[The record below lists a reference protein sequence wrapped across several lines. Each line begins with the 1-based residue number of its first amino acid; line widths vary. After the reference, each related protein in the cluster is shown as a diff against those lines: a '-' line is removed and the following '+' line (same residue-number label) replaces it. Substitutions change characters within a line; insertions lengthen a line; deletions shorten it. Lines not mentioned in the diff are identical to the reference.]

1 MRAIALSAALVGILA
16 VSGSANADAT
26 VSVGNPGYA
35 QPPPRQ
41 VIVVDPPPQ
50 PIIENPPDLPPPER
64 YRSPFRLAVGPG
76 FFFSGGDVGAGLGVT
91 ADFGTGTVGGRLY
104 AGWFRAQKQGTPG
117 ESTSPTGSGFG
128 QYTAEVTLDFNKRGP
143 VHPVFGLGFGALHV
157 FHPNGDMVAGIGTAR
172 FGVEYAFLFD
182 DADVRL
188 GAGITGVLPG
198 PAPKALADL
207 KGYGIVGASIA
218 IGF

>member
-1 MRAIALSAALVGILA
+1 MRVPVLAIFGSLAITSAAH
-16 VSGSANADAT
+16 ADAT

-35 QPPPRQ
+35 QPPPQRQ
-41 VIVVDPPPQ
+41 VIVVDSPQPQ
-50 PIIENPPDLPPPER
+50 PIVESPPDLPPPER
-64 YRSPFRLAVGPG
+64 YRSPFRLAVGPA
-76 FFFSGGDVGAGLGVT
+76 FFFAGSDVGAGLGVT

-104 AGWFRAQKQGTPG
+104 AGWFRAQKQGSPD
-117 ESTSPTGSGFG
+117 EMTSPTGSGFG

-172 FGVEYAFLFD
+172 FGLEYAFLFD

-198 PAPKALADL
+198 PAPRALADL
-207 KGYGIVGASIA
+207 KGYGIAGASIA